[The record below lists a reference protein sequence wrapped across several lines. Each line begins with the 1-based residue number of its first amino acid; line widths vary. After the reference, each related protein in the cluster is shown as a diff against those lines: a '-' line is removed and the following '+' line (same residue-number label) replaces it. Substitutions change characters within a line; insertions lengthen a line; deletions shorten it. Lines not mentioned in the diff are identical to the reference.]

1 MVLEMET
8 YGEPFSEDL
17 ENLIK
22 CLSESRHYGKGE
34 TTASFDIDTDI
45 TDSLVTEEQYLNRK
59 LQDVLK
65 SLDDIASSQSR
76 SYEYWFSML
85 SQEIRSVK
93 EMIETSFKHGE
104 ALSVEINT
112 LTTKKLSRPLT
123 AIVEPDGDGFIARS
137 PDLPLYGY
145 SEDRMEAIEML
156 KDEIESLYEDLME
169 DDNFSEDYLK
179 IKHFLIDRIV
189 S

>member
-1 MVLEMET
+1 MEAHGYLVSTTRLEDFINHTKFYEW
-8 YGEPFSEDL
+8 
-17 ENLIK
+17 
-22 CLSESRHYGKGE
+22 GE
-34 TTASFDIDTDI
+34 TQNTTAVPEETEITDI
-45 TDSLVTEEQYLNRK
+45 SVSDQDNYILNIQSMLESLTSILLSQSY
-59 LQDVLK
+59 
-65 SLDDIASSQSR
+65 SLDFWIDEFR
-76 SYEYWFSML
+76 
-85 SQEIRSVK
+85 EIKALRERV
-93 EMIETSFKHGE
+93 EALLKHGE
-104 ALSVEINT
+104 ALTVEINR
-112 LTTKKLSRPLT
+112 LPRKILSSPLT

-145 SEDRMEAIEML
+145 SEDRIEAVEML